1 MSSIDRKEAVVTG
14 AARGIGRAIA
24 LRLAAD
30 GADVAINDVNAEAAE
45 KVAEEVSALGR
56 RSVAIAADV
65 SDRDAVFG
73 LVERVASELGSVD
86 VFITT
91 PGSPRSSS
99 CSRPL
104 RRTLRHC
111 SGSTFS
117 ASCTASA
124 EQMRR
129 QGTGEKIISAA
140 SIAGHSGFAHL
151 GSYSAT
157 TFGVVGLTEAAAK
170 ELAADRTR
178 VNSYCP
184 GIVGTDM
191 WDLIDEKLDAYLG
204 LGKGEALEQYAAG
217 ILLGRVQTP
226 DDVAGFVFYLAAPTP
241 TS

>member
-14 AARGIGRAIA
+14 VARGIGRAIA

-30 GADVAINDVNAEAAE
+30 RADITINDVNAEGAE
-45 KVAEEVSALGR
+45 KMAEEVSAL
-56 RSVAIAADV
+56 
-65 SDRDAVFG
+65 
-73 LVERVASELGSVD
+73 
-86 VFITT
+86 
-91 PGSPRSSS
+91 RSSS

-124 EQMRR
+124 EQMRW

-140 SIAGHSGFAHL
+140 SIA
-151 GSYSAT
+151 
-157 TFGVVGLTEAAAK
+157 
-170 ELAADRTR
+170 ADRIR

-191 WDLIDEKLDAYLG
+191 WDMIDEKLGAHLR
-204 LGKGEALEQYAAG
+204 LGKGEAHEQYAAG

-226 DDVAGFVFYLAAPTP
+226 DDVAGFIFYLAAPTP

>member
-14 AARGIGRAIA
+14 VARGIGRAIA

-30 GADVAINDVNAEAAE
+30 GADVAINDVNAEGAE
-45 KVAEEVSALGR
+45 KMAEEVSAL
-56 RSVAIAADV
+56 
-65 SDRDAVFG
+65 
-73 LVERVASELGSVD
+73 
-86 VFITT
+86 
-91 PGSPRSSS
+91 RSSS

-129 QGTGEKIISAA
+129 QGTGERIISAA

-151 GSYSAT
+151 GSHSAT

-170 ELAADRTR
+170 ELAADRIR

-191 WDLIDEKLDAYLG
+191 WDMIDEKLGAHLR
-204 LGKGEALEQYAAG
+204 LGKGEAHEQYAAG